1 MPPQPAL
8 LRFQREI
15 YDKTQ
20 SSSWPVPDLMTW
32 LLDPRNLEGAW
43 DRVQSNEG
51 SKTPGLDGA
60 TAAAI
65 RPRVQ
70 SWLSQLSAD
79 LARGT
84 YRPTPPR
91 WVDVPKEPGSVKMR
105 RLGILTIRDRVVH
118 AAVKQVLEPILEPVF
133 SPDSYGFRPGRSVP
147 GALDQVTRQLAAD
160 GPESLPFHYAWRTD
174 VRNCFDT
181 IDHQLLLQRL
191 GKCTSDERALELIRS
206 LAQAGGACRGWLWF
220 RRWVG
225 LVQGSALSPLLCNFY
240 LDRLDQSLAELG
252 RRTGGGVRA
261 FRYADDLL
269 VVAATRFTAGRAQ
282 ACARRTLGGLRQELS
297 ESKSS
302 LGRILQGVEW
312 LGVRIVPRPNRWTGR
327 LEFAYVVPDGKVF
340 KMLQRIDEMTV
351 PPSARLDAGVFDL
364 GRWLASLN
372 EQLRDWWQAYMYAD
386 NAEAVFRALDERTQ
400 DRVGEL
406 LHHVT
411 GKRRGVL
418 LREHAA
424 RLPRGFTSWEA
435 GGVKL
440 TVLSSLAPRR
450 PRCLIG
456 HPPWMWIAGNGKS
469 SPPPRPA
476 NGRQTG

>member
-1 MPPQPAL
+1 L
-8 LRFQREI
+8 LRLQREI
-15 YDKTQ
+15 YERTR
-20 SSSWPVPDLMTW
+20 SASWPVPDLMTW
-32 LLDPRNLEGAW
+32 VLDPRNLAGAW
-43 DRVQSNEG
+43 DRVQSNDG

-60 TAAAI
+60 TAAGI

-70 SWLSQLSAD
+70 SWLGQLSTD
-79 LARGT
+79 LTRGA

-91 WVDVPKEPGSVKMR
+91 WIDVPKDPGGSKMR

-133 SPDSYGFRPGRSVP
+133 SPDSFGFRPGRSVP
-147 GALDQVTRQLAAD
+147 GALDQVTGQLAAD

-181 IDHQLLLQRL
+181 IDHPVLADRL
-191 GKCTSDERALELIRS
+191 SKCTSDEKALELIGR
-206 LAQAGGACRGWLWF
+206 LAQAGGVCRGWLWF
-220 RRWVG
+220 RRWAG
-225 LVQGSALSPLLCNFY
+225 LVQGSALSPLLCNYY
-240 LDRLDQSLAELG
+240 LDPLDQALAELG

-269 VVAATRFTAGRAQ
+269 VVARNRLVAARAQ
-282 ACARRTLGGLRQELS
+282 ACARQALRGLRQELS
-297 ESKSS
+297 ESKSL
-302 LGRILQGVEW
+302 LGRVVQGVDW
-312 LGVRIVPRPNRWTGR
+312 LGVRIEPQPNRWTGR
-327 LEFAYVVPDGKVF
+327 LEFVYVVPDAKVF
-340 KMLQRIDEMTV
+340 KMLERIDEMTV

-386 NAEAVFRALDERTQ
+386 NAESVFRTLDERTH

-418 LREHAA
+418 LREHSA

-435 GGVKL
+435 GGVQL

-456 HPPWMWIAGNGKS
+456 RPPWMWSAGNGKP
-469 SPPPRPA
+469 SPRNRPA
-476 NGRQTG
+476 GGRQAG

>member
-1 MPPQPAL
+1 MLPQPAL

-15 YDKTQ
+15 YHKTP
-20 SSSWPVPDLMTW
+20 SASWPVPDLMTW
-32 LLDPRNLEGAW
+32 VLDPRNLDAAW
-43 DRVQSNEG
+43 DRVQSNDG

-60 TAAAI
+60 TTAGI

-70 SWLSQLSAD
+70 AWLGQLGAD
-79 LARGT
+79 LRRGA

-91 WVDVPKEPGSVKMR
+91 WVDVPKEPGSAKTR

-118 AAVKQVLEPILEPVF
+118 AAVKQVLEPIFEPVF
-133 SPDSYGFRPGRSVP
+133 SPDSYGFRPGRSVS
-147 GALDQVTRQLAAD
+147 GALDQVTRQLASD
-160 GPESLPFHYAWRTD
+160 GPGSLPFQYAWRTD

-181 IDHQLLLQRL
+181 IDHDVLFQRL
-191 GKCTSDERALELIRS
+191 GRCTSDEKVLTLIRS
-206 LAQAGGACRGWLWF
+206 LAQAGGTCRGWLWF
-220 RRWVG
+220 RRWAG
-225 LVQGSALSPLLCNFY
+225 LVQGSAFSPLLCNFY
-240 LDRLDQSLAELG
+240 LDPLDQALAELG

-269 VVAATRFTAGRAQ
+269 VVARNRFLTHRAQ

-297 ESKSS
+297 VSKSS
-302 LGRILQGVEW
+302 LQRVTEGFEW

-327 LEFAYVVPDGKVF
+327 LEFAYVVPDPKVF

-386 NAEAVFRALDERTQ
+386 NAESVFRALDERTHE
-400 DRVGEL
+400 RVGEL

-418 LREHAA
+418 IREHSA

-450 PRCLIG
+450 PRSLVG
-456 HPPWMWIAGNGKS
+456 
-469 SPPPRPA
+469 RPA
-476 NGRQTG
+476 WM